1 MFLLGF
7 LVLVIAG
14 ISGLLAFSALSI
26 GYLRQKLHE
35 LSILFPWV
43 TMFQFTIFFSPPL
56 FIVLLIFISH
66 NVQGVL
72 VDGKNREID
81 ILIILLGSFSGILNY
96 LYIV

>member
-1 MFLLGF
+1 MHSQSFSLGSQCSSS
-7 LVLVIAG
+7 L
-14 ISGLLAFSALSI
+14 
-26 GYLRQKLHE
+26 
-35 LSILFPWV
+35 
-43 TMFQFTIFFSPPL
+43 FFSPPL

-72 VDGKNREID
+72 VDGKNREIY